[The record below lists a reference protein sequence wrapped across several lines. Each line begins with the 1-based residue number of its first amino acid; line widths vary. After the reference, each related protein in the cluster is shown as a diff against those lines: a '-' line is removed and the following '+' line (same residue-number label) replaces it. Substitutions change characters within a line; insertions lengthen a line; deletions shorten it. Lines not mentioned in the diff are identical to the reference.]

1 MTQAIVP
8 ALPIESARYE
18 QAYVL
23 GLEAMTRVIQR
34 LTSECEAGVGPD
46 DRFPIFEVSYQITST
61 ELTIATMQARVDQ
74 LAIRP
79 VLLSA
84 DSHQMTLRFQ
94 LLPPTGKA
102 VWTPTAGALWRLYD
116 GFLSNLRGMRLPA
129 TAIRVS
135 LAASSQDTTIVTPLR
150 PSFRNYAIEGPTTVR
165 YQRHRHPLPTQS
177 RRATIY
183 QLSHYLR

>member
-8 ALPIESARYE
+8 ALPIERARYE

-23 GLEAMTRVIQR
+23 GLETMTRVIQQ
-34 LTSECEAGVGPD
+34 LTSDCDANVGPD
-46 DRFPIFEVSYQITST
+46 DRFPIFEVSYQITPT
-61 ELTIATMQARVDQ
+61 ELTMAMMQARVDQ

-79 VLLSA
+79 VRLNA
-84 DSHQMTLRFQ
+84 DSRQMTLRFQ

-135 LAASSQDTTIVTPLR
+135 LAASSHATAIVTPLR
-150 PSFRNYAIEGPTTVR
+150 PSFRNYAIEGPTIVR
-165 YQRHRHPLPTQS
+165 YRRRMHPLPAQS